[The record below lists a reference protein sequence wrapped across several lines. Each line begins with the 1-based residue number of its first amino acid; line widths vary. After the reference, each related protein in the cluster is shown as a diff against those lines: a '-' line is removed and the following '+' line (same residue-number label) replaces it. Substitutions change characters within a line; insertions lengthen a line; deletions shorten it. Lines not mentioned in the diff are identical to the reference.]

1 MALSNIGKPKDTT
14 EVELTHPITGEM
26 LLNDDGSTM
35 TVTVYGPYSDTYRKI
50 NHDQQNKRLMRAQ
63 RTGGKVNLTAEEI
76 EASGLEL
83 LVKCTAD
90 WKITLEDGKGVEPF
104 SHDAA
109 RDVYTQYPWLR
120 EQIDAV
126 FGDTKAFLG

>member
-1 MALSNIGKPKDTT
+1 MGLKNVGTVKDTT
-14 EVELTHPITGEM
+14 DIELTHPATGET

-35 TVTVYGPYSDTYRKI
+35 TVTVHGPYSATYRKV
-50 NHDQQNKRLMRAQ
+50 NHDQQNKRLMKAQ
-63 RTGGKVNLTAEEI
+63 RTGGKVNLTAEEL

-90 WKITLEDGKGVEPF
+90 WKITLEDGKGIEPF

-109 RDVYTQYPWLR
+109 REVYKEYPWLR

-126 FGDTKAFLG
+126 FGDTRAFLE